1 MKHYSVYTS
10 TPCKNIVLSITF
22 NLKHFSFKGLH
33 VHSGCSPL
41 FMLNFRK
48 HCLSCWLIKRKTKK
62 WINSFALIKIISFYG
77 FKKRFLKKGRL
88 LWVLTVTLYI
98 RFWSFIHPMRIIP
111 HSISKK
117 RVSTR
122 NQCNRNMTCL
132 LNHRC
137 NVNVC
142 NSVEK
147 GFTILYVCFKYTL
160 FV

>member
-1 MKHYSVYTS
+1 MKYYSIY
-10 TPCKNIVLSITF
+10 TPCKVIVLSITL

-77 FKKRFLKKGRL
+77 FKKKSFLKMGRL
-88 LWVLTVTLYI
+88 LWVLTVILYI
-98 RFWSFIHPMRIIP
+98 RFWHPMTINP

-117 RVSTR
+117 E
-122 NQCNRNMTCL
+122 CL
-132 LNHRC
+132 LETSVIEIRR
-137 NVNVC
+137 VC
-142 NSVEK
+142 L
-147 GFTILYVCFKYTL
+147 TTDATLMYVT
-160 FV
+160 V